1 MRNLLNSKSAFME
14 DYVNSQVLFS
24 SVFTATLV
32 FPFYFAYE
40 GNWCTEELS
49 EIKWLAQPRSLG
61 GKPGVWTCLSACNS
75 RATAIVSFWWY
86 ETEKT
91 VVLLLHHWQ
100 SQPLHHNQA
109 RQVALIPGH
118 RHLALRS
125 SSPCPQWAKYLR
137 SGPEVL
143 QSSGWQCHTAYI
155 VQERWQM
162 CWRLLH
168 FSGEREVGQD
178 VHVQGWKYIYGVHPA
193 WTVWRRHSKTSLSP
207 RGRPVS
213 LGCYKRRVSPRWAGR
228 QSLPFSG

>member
-1 MRNLLNSKSAFME
+1 ME

-24 SVFTATLV
+24 SVLPATLV

-109 RQVALIPGH
+109 SQVVLIPGH

-155 VQERWQM
+155 VQERWRM

-168 FSGEREVGQD
+168 FSGEREVGPD
-178 VHVQGWKYIYGVHPA
+178 VHVQGWKYTQHGLCGEGAAKPLWVPGADQLVLVVTREEYLLDEQAGSPCL
-193 WTVWRRHSKTSLSP
+193 SLA
-207 RGRPVS
+207 RTFWK
-213 LGCYKRRVSPRWAGR
+213 L
-228 QSLPFSG
+228 